1 VTDILLSE
9 IEALAR
15 DAGALLRAGFWRE
28 KHVFFKGSIDLVT
41 DVDRQAEE
49 FIIQKILASHPGHRI
64 VAEES
69 GETTGKASST
79 WYVDPMD
86 GTVNFSHGFP
96 FFCVS
101 IGYAENGVMRYGVV
115 YDPIRDECFSAERGR
130 GAWLNSEPIRSSQN
144 TDLNTSLLATEFGYD
159 IRTHP
164 QNNLA
169 QYSYFSLH
177 TLGVRRIG
185 SAALDL
191 CNVACGRVD
200 GYWELRVKPWDLAAG
215 GLIAEE
221 AGAKVTKIS
230 GEPDYVTSPCSILA
244 APEALH
250 AQMQE
255 IIWKLLA

>member
-1 VTDILLSE
+1 VTDISLSE

-86 GTVNFSHGFP
+86 GTVNFSHGF
-96 FFCVS
+96 
-101 IGYAENGVMRYGVV
+101 
-115 YDPIRDECFSAERGR
+115 